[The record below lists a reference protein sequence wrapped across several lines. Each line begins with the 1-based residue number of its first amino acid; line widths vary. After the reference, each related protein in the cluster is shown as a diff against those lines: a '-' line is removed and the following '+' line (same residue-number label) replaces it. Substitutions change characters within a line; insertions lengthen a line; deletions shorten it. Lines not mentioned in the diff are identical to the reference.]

1 MAFFGIDWAVF
12 ISLVLVS
19 VLETMQCADLSRN
32 LARSV
37 ARTLEAARGRLT
49 PTVLAGPAAT
59 GPARSPPPI
68 SRTLKSLISPSAIGD
83 HVRDVSQPVIRSR
96 AVARPG
102 CGDTGDAGPEEGAP
116 AQEHFRRQ
124 RAIAAYPV

>member
-37 ARTLEAARGRLT
+37 ARTLEAARGRLA
-49 PTVLAGPAAT
+49 PTVLAAGRDGT
-59 GPARSPPPI
+59 GPIAS
-68 SRTLKSLISPSAIGD
+68 SD
-83 HVRDVSQPVIRSR
+83 QP
-96 AVARPG
+96 
-102 CGDTGDAGPEEGAP
+102 AP
-116 AQEHFRRQ
+116 
-124 RAIAAYPV
+124 